1 MTIAPSAYLRILLWL
16 IALHSF
22 TVAFL
27 LILLG
32 EECMQFFGFPA
43 GNAFFQV
50 QGGIFHIVMCV
61 AYILA
66 AVNLGQSRLLI
77 IFIITAKS
85 IAATY
90 LMLYYFLV
98 NPILLVLV
106 SGIADGLMGLAVLLL
121 WRRTKYYR
129 LQGGGDA

>member
-1 MTIAPSAYLRILLWL
+1 MTKAPSAYLRILLWL

-22 TVAFL
+22 TVAVL

-50 QGGIFHIVMCV
+50 QGGIFHIVMVV
-61 AYILA
+61 AYLIA
-66 AVNLGQSRLLI
+66 ATKLSSSRLLI
-77 IFIITAKS
+77 IFIVTAKS

-90 LMLYYFLV
+90 LLLYYFLV
-98 NPILLVLV
+98 MPIMVVLL

-121 WRRTKYYR
+121 WRQTIYFRNR
-129 LQGGGDA
+129 GGGDA